1 MFFIEKKSLVEFTS
15 SGLNSYIL
23 VLRDCYFALYVSYS
37 VPLIVF
43 YFVGK
48 IVNRCVI
55 VSVIDASDPDRR
67 SSTMQHVHSV
77 GWLQG
82 YVK

>member
-1 MFFIEKKSLVEFTS
+1 MHALPTS
-15 SGLNSYIL
+15 SRKNFEI
-23 VLRDCYFALYVSYS
+23 VIFALYVSYS
-37 VPLIVF
+37 VPLVVF

-67 SSTMQHVHSV
+67 SSTMRHVHSV

-82 YVK
+82 YVN